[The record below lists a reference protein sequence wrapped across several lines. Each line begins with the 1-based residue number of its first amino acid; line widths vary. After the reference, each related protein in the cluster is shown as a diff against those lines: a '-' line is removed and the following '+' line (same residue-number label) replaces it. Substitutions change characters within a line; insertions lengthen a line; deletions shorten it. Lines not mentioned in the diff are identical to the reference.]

1 MARDF
6 YEVLGVARDA
16 PRDEIKKAYRRLALE
31 HHPDK
36 NPGNKEA
43 EERFKEAAA
52 AYEVLSDADRRAEYD
67 QRGRAA
73 FDKAHGAEFEFS
85 VDDILGRHADLF
97 ETLFGRAYHD
107 PGPQVARGHDVQA
120 TLEVDLRTAAL
131 GGKVELALEGE
142 RACPACRGTGSKGTA
157 RSCPTCHGRG
167 RVTRR
172 SGERG
177 QFFSMTT
184 PCSACGGSGMDPAAA
199 CPDCRGTGVGRGSR
213 SVQVTVPEGA
223 TNGSTLRLK
232 GLGAPGVRGGPAGD
246 LFLRLRVRRDP
257 SFRREGDNVHS
268 DIDVPAYTAVL
279 GGSADVRTLRGVS
292 SMQIPPGVSTGSV
305 LRLRGQGIRS
315 GDHLVHVRITVPE
328 KPTEEETEHYRRLRE
343 LSEGASP

>member
-1 MARDF
+1 VARDF
-6 YEVLGVARDA
+6 YEVLGVGRDA
-16 PRDEIKKAYRRLALE
+16 SRDEIKRAYRRLALE

-52 AYEVLSDADRRAEYD
+52 AYEVLSDPSRRAEYD

-73 FDKAHGAEFEFS
+73 FEKAHGAEYEFS

-97 ETLFGRAYHD
+97 ETLFGRAFHD

-131 GGKVELALEGE
+131 GGKVGLALEGE
-142 RACPACRGTGSKGTA
+142 RVCAACRGTGSKGTA
-157 RSCPTCHGRG
+157 KPCPTCDGRG
-167 RVTRR
+167 RVTRQ

-184 PCSACGGSGMDPAAA
+184 PCSACGGSGLDPGAA
-199 CPDCRGTGVGRGSR
+199 CAVCRGTGVDRGTR
-213 SVQVTVPEGA
+213 TVQVTVPEGA
-223 TNGSTLRLK
+223 ADGSTLRLK

-246 LFLRLRVRRDP
+246 LFLRLRVKPDR
-257 SFRREGDNVHS
+257 SLRREGDDVHS
-268 DIDVPAYTAVL
+268 DVEVPAFAAVL

-292 SMQIPPGVSTGSV
+292 SVRIPPGVSTGSV
-305 LRLRGQGIRS
+305 LRLKGQGIRT
-315 GDHLVHVRITVPE
+315 GDHLVHVRVAVPK
-328 KPTEEETEHYRRLRE
+328 KPTDDEKELYRRLRE
-343 LSEGASP
+343 LREG